1 MSGIV
6 YSVIMPVYNAG
17 KYITETLDSFCLND
31 ISNFELICIDDCSQ
45 DNSLEILEGYKSKIQ
60 NIKVIRLEKNGGVSN
75 ARNIGLN
82 KAKGDYVLFLDS
94 DDFFASTF
102 FEYLNNLE
110 FLSDDLMI
118 FKHLNTN
125 HRLEQSEIKFT
136 GKYKEISIEECIDI
150 LIGLQTSHDEN
161 LRLSSV
167 WGKVFKREIIESN
180 NLYFNKNLKIGEDS
194 IFLLQYFSYVR
205 DVKIYDELA
214 YYYYN
219 NPASLTHSFQKDM
232 ILNDKTWQLTFQEFL
247 QSIPESK
254 ISKHKLIEYRD
265 YSLAKGILN
274 ICYLYIGHKESNFS
288 YKEIVYELNSLFSIS
303 PYSTYNF
310 NNMNSFFKKDKI
322 ILKLIEQGL
331 FNILGIVFLVKNK
344 LR

>member
-60 NIKVIRLEKNGGVSN
+60 NMKVIRLEKNGGVSN

-205 DVKIYDELA
+205 DVKIMM
-214 YYYYN
+214 
-219 NPASLTHSFQKDM
+219 SLPIIT
-232 ILNDKTWQLTFQEFL
+232 ITTQLL
-247 QSIPESK
+247 
-254 ISKHKLIEYRD
+254 
-265 YSLAKGILN
+265 
-274 ICYLYIGHKESNFS
+274 
-288 YKEIVYELNSLFSIS
+288 
-303 PYSTYNF
+303 
-310 NNMNSFFKKDKI
+310 
-322 ILKLIEQGL
+322 
-331 FNILGIVFLVKNK
+331 
-344 LR
+344 

>member
-60 NIKVIRLEKNGGVSN
+60 NMKVIRLEKNGGVSN

-265 YSLAKGILN
+265 YIKG
-274 ICYLYIGHKESNFS
+274 
-288 YKEIVYELNSLFSIS
+288 
-303 PYSTYNF
+303 
-310 NNMNSFFKKDKI
+310 KI
-322 ILKLIEQGL
+322 IDLEFWSAIVLI
-331 FNILGIVFLVKNK
+331 
-344 LR
+344 